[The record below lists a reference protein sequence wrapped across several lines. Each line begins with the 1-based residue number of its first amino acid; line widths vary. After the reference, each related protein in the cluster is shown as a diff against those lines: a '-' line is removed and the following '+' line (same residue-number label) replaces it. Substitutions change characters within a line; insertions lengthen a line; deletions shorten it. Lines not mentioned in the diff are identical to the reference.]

1 MLLKEAKDRQRYQ
14 RFDLLLA
21 AMAILL
27 LLATAGFAAFYYFDR
42 YVSTDDT
49 LVERQIEQFAQ
60 AIRGN
65 PADPEARVSIAEW
78 YLRNDMIEE
87 AIGQGNEALK
97 LDAGNQ
103 AALMVLG
110 QAYLA
115 KHDSAA
121 AIETFERIVA
131 LNRNN
136 EFAMIDRR
144 MNQVYYR
151 LGELYLERAEYRN
164 AAEALHGA
172 IAVDPTDADANFLL
186 AVTYQSLGDHAAA
199 IVAFEEAL
207 RFVPNFPEAYAGLRD
222 SYRSLNKTG
231 EALYA
236 TAMLEYAR
244 GEYVA
249 AAAKLEEAA
258 RLAPSFAPIDL
269 GLGLVY
275 EQLGKS
281 DAALTS
287 LHRFIKT
294 DPDSVVAQQTLGRLA
309 ANGASQP

>member
-1 MLLKEAKDRQRYQ
+1 MLLKETKGRQ

-27 LLATAGFAAFYYFDR
+27 LVATAGFAAFYYFDR

-60 AIRGN
+60 AIQGN

-78 YLRNDMIEE
+78 YLRNDMIDE
-87 AIGQGNEALK
+87 AIEQGNEALK

-110 QAYLA
+110 QAYLV
-115 KHDSAA
+115 KHDATA
-121 AIETFERIVA
+121 AIATFERIVA
-131 LNRNN
+131 LNRDN

-151 LGELYLERAEYRN
+151 LGELYLERGEYGK
-164 AAEALHGA
+164 AAEALHEA
-172 IAVDPTDADANFLL
+172 IAVDPTDADANYLL
-186 AVTYQSLGDHAAA
+186 AVTYQSMGDHTAA
-199 IVAFEEAL
+199 IVTFEEAL

-222 SYRSLNKTG
+222 SYRSLNKAG

-244 GEYVA
+244 GEYGA
-249 AAAKLEEAA
+249 AATKLEEAA
-258 RLAPSFAPIDL
+258 KIAPSFAAIDL

-281 DAALTS
+281 DAALTA
-287 LHRFIKT
+287 LHRYIKT
-294 DPDSVVAQQTLGRLA
+294 NPDSVVAQQTMGRLA
-309 ANGASQP
+309 ANGASRP